1 LQNSLTLVAKYSST
15 MIKKGVYVLFVLGL
29 AFLLFQSQLYRFKS
43 TKEIPSFVKERLI
56 TLGEKAILSLDVPIS
71 AVVLYNDTIIGE
83 GYNTVYKDSDISCHA
98 EIVALNEV
106 FKAHGNTFRDL
117 DRSKLTLYSTFEPC
131 EMCKGAMLLY
141 DIENIH
147 FEQKNLS

>member
-1 LQNSLTLVAKYSST
+1 

>member
-1 LQNSLTLVAKYSST
+1 MVAKYSST

>member
-1 LQNSLTLVAKYSST
+1 MQNSLTLVAKYSST